1 MATSQTTATATTAT
15 RTTATAGRTRW
26 WVVAAIL
33 GLPAL
38 AVGGFLTLVAIWVM
52 TA

>member
-1 MATSQTTATATTAT
+1 MATTQTTP
-15 RTTATAGRTRW
+15 TAGHTRW

-38 AVGGFLTLVAIWVM
+38 AVGGFLTLAAIWVL